1 MNIFKPFATPEYLF
15 RPRQILHRLKWAI
28 SKPVFQEF
36 ETVRLPWGA
45 LFRVRPREVIGSG
58 IWCYGIF
65 DLVVAEAIARLLD
78 SGDTALDI
86 GANIGQMTSLMQHR
100 AGPHG
105 KVIAFEPH
113 PELFAELTHNL
124 RVLPEASRLAFTEL
138 HNLAL
143 SDAEGEVALDVGKAW
158 ASNRGMSRIDPEAHG
173 PGILRVKRTT
183 LDSSM
188 PSAAQIQVCKIDVE
202 GHELNVLEGASRLLQ
217 QRRIR
222 DLVFEDFQSYPSP
235 VHKLLLDSGFTLF
248 ALHTRVRKPLL
259 LPAAKPG
266 SQFRPRDGANYLATL
281 EPRRALD
288 RFKGYGWRA
297 LAAPV
302 SRS

>member
-45 LFRVRPREVIGSG
+45 PFRVRPREVIGSG

-65 DLVVAEAIARLLD
+65 DLVVAEAIARLMD

-100 AGPHG
+100 AGSHG

-124 RVLPEASRLAFTEL
+124 RVLPAASRLAPTEL

-143 SDAEGEVALDVGKAW
+143 SDAEGEVALDVGTAW
-158 ASNRGMSRIDPEAHG
+158 ASNRGMCRIDPEAHG

-183 LDSSM
+183 LDSM
-188 PSAAQIQVCKIDVE
+188 VPSEAQIQVCKIDVE
-202 GHELNVLEGASRLLQ
+202 GHELNVLKGASRLLQ
-217 QRRIR
+217 QRQIR
-222 DLVFEDFQSYPSP
+222 DLVFEDLQSYPSP
-235 VHKLLLDSGFTLF
+235 VHKLLLDFGFTLF
-248 ALHTRVRKPLL
+248 ALHTRLLKPFLE
-259 LPAAKPG
+259 
-266 SQFRPRDGANYLATL
+266 RPEKSRRPFLARDGANYLATL
-281 EPRRALD
+281 EPQRTLE
-288 RFKGYGWRA
+288 RFQGFGWQT
-297 LAAPV
+297 LTAPL
-302 SRS
+302 SRI